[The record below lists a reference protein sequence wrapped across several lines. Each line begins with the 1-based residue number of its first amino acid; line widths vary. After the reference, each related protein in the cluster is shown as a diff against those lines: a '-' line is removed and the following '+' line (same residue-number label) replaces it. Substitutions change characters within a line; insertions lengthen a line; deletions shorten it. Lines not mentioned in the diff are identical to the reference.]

1 MMTTIKVYAFF
12 TVKIYKNKPPKKFK
26 QGRAPSAPVLDPP
39 LLSGLE
45 RYISILGKVHN
56 FVKMGLFSE
65 IIMMCVYTCLP
76 RKMKVFK
83 ITSIHF
89 NDKIEIICYPD
100 EIQTSSTF
108 VLWVFFSIYKVMT
121 NFSLELY
128 TDNQRF

>member
-1 MMTTIKVYAFF
+1 MMTTIKVYVFF
-12 TVKIYKNKPPKKFK
+12 TVKIYKNTPPPKNSN
-26 QGRAPSAPVLDPP
+26 GRVPGAPVLAPP

-83 ITSIHF
+83 ITSIHL
-89 NDKIEIICYPD
+89 NDKMEIICYPD
-100 EIQTSSTF
+100 EIQTLSIF
-108 VLWVFFSIYKVMT
+108 VVCFFF
-121 NFSLELY
+121 NL
-128 TDNQRF
+128 